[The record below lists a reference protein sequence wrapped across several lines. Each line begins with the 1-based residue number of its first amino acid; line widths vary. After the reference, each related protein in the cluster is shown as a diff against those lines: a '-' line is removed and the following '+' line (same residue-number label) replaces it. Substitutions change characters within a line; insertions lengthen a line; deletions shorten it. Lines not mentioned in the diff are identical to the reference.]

1 MKRLLTVF
9 LLTCAAVLSA
19 QVVNEIA
26 PDPSAKPAETRTTA
40 KPAKNDISY
49 SDSVVLGLVEGLT
62 EYLPVS
68 STGHLILANSFLGLD
83 DEEPLVDTNGDAILN
98 KNFEPLTLKAAADA
112 YAIVI
117 QLGAIFAVAIIYWES
132 LLKMLFGLIGK
143 NPEGLRLLRNLI
155 AAFLPAAIVGLL
167 AHDFIERVLFGV
179 VPVIAALFFGAVLM
193 VVVQRRFDKANA
205 FACTRFTKLSDMK
218 VHSALLVGILQCV
231 AMWPGTS
238 RSMMTIIG
246 GYAAGLK
253 PADSAKF
260 SFLLGLITLSAASLF
275 KIVKDGDAVLRAIS
289 VGPLCLGMFVAF
301 VAAAVSVKW
310 FVGFLT
316 RRGLVPFA
324 YYRILLAALLAGLLY
339 FNLI

>member
-9 LLTCAAVLSA
+9 FLTFAAVLSA

-26 PDPSAKPAETRTTA
+26 PDPSAITAETRTTA

-83 DEEPLVDTNGDAILN
+83 DEEPLVDANGDAILN

-155 AAFLPAAIVGLL
+155 AAFLPAAIVGLF
-167 AHDFIERVLFGV
+167 AYDFIERVLFGV

-218 VHSALLVGILQCV
+218 VRSALLVGILQCV

>member
-9 LLTCAAVLSA
+9 FLTFAAVLSA

-26 PDPSAKPAETRTTA
+26 PDPSAIPAETRTTA

-83 DEEPLVDTNGDAILN
+83 DEEPLVDANGDAILN

-155 AAFLPAAIVGLL
+155 AAFLPAAIVGLF
-167 AHDFIERVLFGV
+167 AYDFIERVLFGV

-218 VHSALLVGILQCV
+218 VRSALLVGILQCV

-275 KIVKDGDAVLRAIS
+275 KIVKDGAAVLRAIS

>member
-9 LLTCAAVLSA
+9 FLTFAAVLSA

-26 PDPSAKPAETRTTA
+26 PDPSAITAETRTTA

-83 DEEPLVDTNGDAILN
+83 DEEPLVDANGDAVLN

-155 AAFLPAAIVGLL
+155 AAFLPAAIVGLF
-167 AHDFIERVLFGV
+167 AYDFIERVLFGV

-218 VHSALLVGILQCV
+218 VRSALLVGILQCV